1 MEKKGK
7 ILIVDDNE
15 DVLLSLNM
23 LLKPYVEG
31 IRVINTPER
40 IIGMMDS
47 FMPDVIMLDMN
58 FHRDAISGEEGYE
71 WLKKILAHNPKSVVL
86 FITAYVDTEKAV
98 RAIKAGAIDFIPK
111 PWDRNKLLDTVKSAV
126 ELSRERNLDSSDSQE
141 EESELKL
148 NMNQCSDSK
157 SVVSSQDVFAGMI
170 GECPAMREL
179 KTQMM
184 RVAATDANVL
194 ITGENGTG
202 KDVVAHALHQLSGR
216 ARKPFVNIDL
226 GCIPENL
233 FESELFGYEKGA
245 FTDARNAKEGRIET
259 ADGGTL
265 FLDEIGNLNLPM
277 QQKLLTVIEKRET
290 QRIGSNKVSRVDVN
304 IDLGCIPENL
314 FESELFGY
322 EKGAFTDAKN
332 AKEGRIETADGG
344 TLFLDEIG
352 NLNLPMQQK
361 LLTVIEKRETQRIGS
376 NKVSRVDVR
385 ILAAT
390 NAHLREKVGE
400 GTFRQDLFYRLNTI
414 ELHLPP
420 LRERGEDIV
429 LLAEYFLKIYSGKY
443 SVGDVVLGTSAK
455 QKLLKHTWP
464 GNVRELQHCIER
476 AIVLNDKT
484 ELAAEDIRLE
494 DSVVAL
500 GSSSSD
506 SSSSSSSGSIKVDSL
521 NLQTLEREAIKRAIS
536 LSNGNLT
543 QAAELLGITRFALYR
558 KIDKL
563 GV

>member
-1 MEKKGK
+1 MTTIKKKGK

-23 LLKPYVEG
+23 LLKPYMEG

-47 FMPDVIMLDMN
+47 FKPDVIMLDMN

-71 WLKKILAHNPKSVVL
+71 WLEKILAHNPKSVVL

-98 RAIKAGAIDFIPK
+98 RAIKAGAVDFIPK
-111 PWDRNKLLDTVKSAV
+111 PWDKNKLLDTVTSAV
-126 ELSRERNLDSSDSQE
+126 ELSRERHLDSSDLQE
-141 EESELKL
+141 KELRL
-148 NMNQCSDSK
+148 NLDQSTDNRPIL
-157 SVVSSQDVFAGMI
+157 SSQDVFARMI
-170 GECPAMREL
+170 GECPAMKNL
-179 KTQMM
+179 KAQMM

-216 ARKPFVNIDL
+216 ANKPF
-226 GCIPENL
+226 
-233 FESELFGYEKGA
+233 
-245 FTDARNAKEGRIET
+245 
-259 ADGGTL
+259 
-265 FLDEIGNLNLPM
+265 
-277 QQKLLTVIEKRET
+277 
-290 QRIGSNKVSRVDVN
+290 VN

-376 NKVSRVDVR
+376 NRVNCVDVR

-390 NAHLREKVGE
+390 NANLREKVGE

-443 SVGDVVLGTSAK
+443 SVGDVGLGASAK

-476 AIVLNDKT
+476 AIVMGDKA

-494 DSVVAL
+494 DSVVAS
-500 GSSSSD
+500 GSSSVN
-506 SSSSSSSGSIKVDSL
+506 IDSL

>member
-1 MEKKGK
+1 MAMEKKGK

-71 WLKKILAHNPKSVVL
+71 WLEKILAHNPKSVVL

-126 ELSRERNLDSSDSQE
+126 ELSRERNLDSSD
-141 EESELKL
+141 L
-148 NMNQCSDSK
+148 
-157 SVVSSQDVFAGMI
+157 I
-170 GECPAMREL
+170 GECPAMKEL
-179 KTQMM
+179 KAQMM

-290 QRIGSNKVSRVDVN
+290 QRIGSNKVSRVDV
-304 IDLGCIPENL
+304 
-314 FESELFGY
+314 
-322 EKGAFTDAKN
+322 
-332 AKEGRIETADGG
+332 
-344 TLFLDEIG
+344 
-352 NLNLPMQQK
+352 
-361 LLTVIEKRETQRIGS
+361 
-376 NKVSRVDVR
+376 R

-443 SVGDVVLGTSAK
+443 SVGDVRLGASAK

-476 AIVLNDKT
+476 AIVLSDKT
-484 ELAAEDIRLE
+484 ELAADDIRLE

-506 SSSSSSSGSIKVDSL
+506 FSSSSSSGSIKVDSL

>member
-1 MEKKGK
+1 MMAMEKKGK

-71 WLKKILAHNPKSVVL
+71 WLEKILAHNPKSVVL

-126 ELSRERNLDSSDSQE
+126 ELSRERNLDSSD
-141 EESELKL
+141 L
-148 NMNQCSDSK
+148 
-157 SVVSSQDVFAGMI
+157 I
-170 GECPAMREL
+170 GECPAMKEL

-202 KDVVAHALHQLSGR
+202 KDVVAHALHQLSDR
-216 ARKPFVNIDL
+216 ARKPF
-226 GCIPENL
+226 
-233 FESELFGYEKGA
+233 
-245 FTDARNAKEGRIET
+245 
-259 ADGGTL
+259 
-265 FLDEIGNLNLPM
+265 
-277 QQKLLTVIEKRET
+277 
-290 QRIGSNKVSRVDVN
+290 VN

-376 NKVSRVDVR
+376 NKVSHVDVR

-420 LRERGEDIV
+420 LRDRGEDIV

-443 SVGDVVLGTSAK
+443 SVGDVVLGASAK

-476 AIVLNDKT
+476 AIVLGDKT

-494 DSVVAL
+494 DSVVAS
-500 GSSSSD
+500 GT
-506 SSSSSSSGSIKVDSL
+506 SSGSIKVDSL

>member
-1 MEKKGK
+1 MMAMEKKGK

-71 WLKKILAHNPKSVVL
+71 WLEKILAHNPKSVVL

-126 ELSRERNLDSSDSQE
+126 ELSRERNLDSSD
-141 EESELKL
+141 L
-148 NMNQCSDSK
+148 
-157 SVVSSQDVFAGMI
+157 I
-170 GECPAMREL
+170 GECPAMKEL
-179 KTQMM
+179 KAQMM

-202 KDVVAHALHQLSGR
+202 KDVVAHALHQLSDR

-290 QRIGSNKVSRVDVN
+290 QRIGSNKVSH
-304 IDLGCIPENL
+304 
-314 FESELFGY
+314 
-322 EKGAFTDAKN
+322 
-332 AKEGRIETADGG
+332 
-344 TLFLDEIG
+344 
-352 NLNLPMQQK
+352 
-361 LLTVIEKRETQRIGS
+361 
-376 NKVSRVDVR
+376 VDVR

-400 GTFRQDLFYRLNTI
+400 GAFRQDLFYRLNTI

-420 LRERGEDIV
+420 LRDRGEDIV

-443 SVGDVVLGTSAK
+443 SVGDVVLGASAK

-476 AIVLNDKT
+476 AIVLGDKT

-494 DSVVAL
+494 DSVVASGTSASNSAT
-500 GSSSSD
+500 GSA
-506 SSSSSSSGSIKVDSL
+506 SGSVNIDSL

>member
-1 MEKKGK
+1 MMAMEKKGK

-71 WLKKILAHNPKSVVL
+71 WLEKILAHNPKSVVL

-126 ELSRERNLDSSDSQE
+126 ELSRERKLDSSD
-141 EESELKL
+141 L
-148 NMNQCSDSK
+148 
-157 SVVSSQDVFAGMI
+157 I
-170 GECPAMREL
+170 GECPAMKEL
-179 KTQMM
+179 KAQMM

-245 FTDARNAKEGRIET
+245 FTDA
-259 ADGGTL
+259 
-265 FLDEIGNLNLPM
+265 
-277 QQKLLTVIEKRET
+277 
-290 QRIGSNKVSRVDVN
+290 
-304 IDLGCIPENL
+304 
-314 FESELFGY
+314 
-322 EKGAFTDAKN
+322 KN

-361 LLTVIEKRETQRIGS
+361 LLTVIEKRKTQRIGS
-376 NKVSRVDVR
+376 NKVSYVNVR

-420 LRERGEDIV
+420 LRDRGEDIV

-443 SVGDVVLGTSAK
+443 SVGDVRLGASAK

-476 AIVLNDKT
+476 AIVLGDKT

-494 DSVVAL
+494 DSVVASGTSASNSAT
-500 GSSSSD
+500 GSVSASVN
-506 SSSSSSSGSIKVDSL
+506 IDSL

>member
-1 MEKKGK
+1 MMAMEKKGK

-71 WLKKILAHNPKSVVL
+71 WLEKILAHNPKSVVL

-126 ELSRERNLDSSDSQE
+126 ELSRERNLDSSD
-141 EESELKL
+141 L
-148 NMNQCSDSK
+148 
-157 SVVSSQDVFAGMI
+157 I
-170 GECPAMREL
+170 GECPAMKEL

-202 KDVVAHALHQLSGR
+202 KDVVAHALHQLSDR
-216 ARKPFVNIDL
+216 ARKPF
-226 GCIPENL
+226 
-233 FESELFGYEKGA
+233 
-245 FTDARNAKEGRIET
+245 
-259 ADGGTL
+259 
-265 FLDEIGNLNLPM
+265 
-277 QQKLLTVIEKRET
+277 
-290 QRIGSNKVSRVDVN
+290 VN

-376 NKVSRVDVR
+376 NKVSHVDVR

-390 NAHLREKVGE
+390 NANLREKVGE
-400 GTFRQDLFYRLNTI
+400 GAFRQDLFYRLNTI

-420 LRERGEDIV
+420 LRDRGEDIV

-443 SVGDVVLGTSAK
+443 SVGDVRLGASAK

-476 AIVLNDKT
+476 AIVLGDKM

-494 DSVVAL
+494 DSVVASGTSASNSAT
-500 GSSSSD
+500 GSA
-506 SSSSSSSGSIKVDSL
+506 SGSVNIDSL

>member
-1 MEKKGK
+1 MMAMEKKGK

-71 WLKKILAHNPKSVVL
+71 WLEKILAHNPKSVVL

-126 ELSRERNLDSSDSQE
+126 ELSRERNLDSSD
-141 EESELKL
+141 L
-148 NMNQCSDSK
+148 
-157 SVVSSQDVFAGMI
+157 I
-170 GECPAMREL
+170 GECPAMKEL
-179 KTQMM
+179 KAQMM

-202 KDVVAHALHQLSGR
+202 KDVVAHALHQLSDR

-290 QRIGSNKVSRVDVN
+290 QRIGSNKVS
-304 IDLGCIPENL
+304 
-314 FESELFGY
+314 
-322 EKGAFTDAKN
+322 
-332 AKEGRIETADGG
+332 
-344 TLFLDEIG
+344 
-352 NLNLPMQQK
+352 Q
-361 LLTVIEKRETQRIGS
+361 
-376 NKVSRVDVR
+376 VDVR

-390 NAHLREKVGE
+390 NAHLREKVSE
-400 GTFRQDLFYRLNTI
+400 GAFRQDLFYRLNTI

-443 SVGDVVLGTSAK
+443 SVGDVVLGASAK

-476 AIVLNDKT
+476 AIVLGDKT

-494 DSVVAL
+494 DSVVVS
-500 GSSSSD
+500 GT
-506 SSSSSSSGSIKVDSL
+506 SSGSIKVDSL

>member
-1 MEKKGK
+1 MMAMEKKGK

-71 WLKKILAHNPKSVVL
+71 WLEKILAHNPKSVVL

-126 ELSRERNLDSSDSQE
+126 ELSRERNLDSSD
-141 EESELKL
+141 L
-148 NMNQCSDSK
+148 
-157 SVVSSQDVFAGMI
+157 I
-170 GECPAMREL
+170 GECPAMKEL
-179 KTQMM
+179 KAQMM

-202 KDVVAHALHQLSGR
+202 KDVVAHALHQLSDR
-216 ARKPFVNIDL
+216 ARKPF
-226 GCIPENL
+226 
-233 FESELFGYEKGA
+233 
-245 FTDARNAKEGRIET
+245 
-259 ADGGTL
+259 
-265 FLDEIGNLNLPM
+265 
-277 QQKLLTVIEKRET
+277 
-290 QRIGSNKVSRVDVN
+290 VN

-443 SVGDVVLGTSAK
+443 SVGDVVLGASAK

-476 AIVLNDKT
+476 AIVLGDKT

-494 DSVVAL
+494 ESMVVSGTSSSDSAS
-500 GSSSSD
+500 GSSSS
-506 SSSSSSSGSIKVDSL
+506 SVNIDSL

>member
-126 ELSRERNLDSSDSQE
+126 ELSRERNLDSSD
-141 EESELKL
+141 L
-148 NMNQCSDSK
+148 
-157 SVVSSQDVFAGMI
+157 I
-170 GECPAMREL
+170 GECPAMKEL
-179 KTQMM
+179 KAQMM

-202 KDVVAHALHQLSGR
+202 KDVVAHALHQLSNR
-216 ARKPFVNIDL
+216 ARKPF
-226 GCIPENL
+226 
-233 FESELFGYEKGA
+233 
-245 FTDARNAKEGRIET
+245 
-259 ADGGTL
+259 
-265 FLDEIGNLNLPM
+265 
-277 QQKLLTVIEKRET
+277 
-290 QRIGSNKVSRVDVN
+290 VN

-376 NKVSRVDVR
+376 NKVSHVDVR

-390 NAHLREKVGE
+390 NANLREKVGE

-420 LRERGEDIV
+420 LRDRGEDIV

-443 SVGDVVLGTSAK
+443 SVGDVVLGASAK

-476 AIVLNDKT
+476 AIVLGDKT
-484 ELAAEDIRLE
+484 ELAAENIRLE
-494 DSVVAL
+494 DSVVASGTSASNSAT
-500 GSSSSD
+500 GSA
-506 SSSSSSSGSIKVDSL
+506 SGSVNIDSL

>member
-1 MEKKGK
+1 MMAMEKKGK

-71 WLKKILAHNPKSVVL
+71 WLEKILAHNPKSVVL

-126 ELSRERNLDSSDSQE
+126 ELSRERNLDSSD
-141 EESELKL
+141 L
-148 NMNQCSDSK
+148 
-157 SVVSSQDVFAGMI
+157 I
-170 GECPAMREL
+170 GECPAMKEL
-179 KTQMM
+179 KAQMM

-202 KDVVAHALHQLSGR
+202 KDVVAHALHQLSDR
-216 ARKPFVNIDL
+216 ARKPF
-226 GCIPENL
+226 
-233 FESELFGYEKGA
+233 
-245 FTDARNAKEGRIET
+245 
-259 ADGGTL
+259 
-265 FLDEIGNLNLPM
+265 
-277 QQKLLTVIEKRET
+277 
-290 QRIGSNKVSRVDVN
+290 VN

-376 NKVSRVDVR
+376 NKVSHVDVR

-390 NAHLREKVGE
+390 NANLREKVGE
-400 GTFRQDLFYRLNTI
+400 GAFRQDLFYRLNTI

-420 LRERGEDIV
+420 LRDRGEDIV

-443 SVGDVVLGTSAK
+443 SVGDVRLGASAK

-476 AIVLNDKT
+476 AIVLGDKT

-494 DSVVAL
+494 DSVVAS
-500 GSSSSD
+500 GT
-506 SSSSSSSGSIKVDSL
+506 SSGSIKVDSL

>member
-1 MEKKGK
+1 MTTIKKKGK

-23 LLKPYVEG
+23 LLKPYMEG

-47 FMPDVIMLDMN
+47 FKPDVIMLDMN

-71 WLKKILAHNPKSVVL
+71 WLEKILAHNPKSVVL

-111 PWDRNKLLDTVKSAV
+111 PWDKNKLLDTVKSAV
-126 ELSRERNLDSSDSQE
+126 ELSMERNLDSSDLQE
-141 EESELKL
+141 KELNL
-148 NMNQCSDSK
+148 NLVQSTDNRPIL
-157 SVVSSQDVFAGMI
+157 SSQDVFARMI
-170 GECPAMREL
+170 GECPAIKKL
-179 KTQMM
+179 KAQMM

-202 KDVVAHALHQLSGR
+202 KDVVAHALHQLSDR
-216 ARKPFVNIDL
+216 AKKPF
-226 GCIPENL
+226 
-233 FESELFGYEKGA
+233 
-245 FTDARNAKEGRIET
+245 
-259 ADGGTL
+259 
-265 FLDEIGNLNLPM
+265 
-277 QQKLLTVIEKRET
+277 
-290 QRIGSNKVSRVDVN
+290 VN

-332 AKEGRIETADGG
+332 AKEGRIETADSG

-376 NKVSRVDVR
+376 NRVNRVDVR

-390 NAHLREKVGE
+390 NANLREKVGD

-443 SVGDVVLGTSAK
+443 SVGDVKLGASAK

-476 AIVLNDKT
+476 AIVMGDKT

-494 DSVVAL
+494 DSVVAS
-500 GSSSSD
+500 GSSSVN
-506 SSSSSSSGSIKVDSL
+506 IDSL

>member
-1 MEKKGK
+1 MMAMEKKGK

-71 WLKKILAHNPKSVVL
+71 WLEKILAHNPKSVVL

-126 ELSRERNLDSSDSQE
+126 ELSRERNQDSSD
-141 EESELKL
+141 L
-148 NMNQCSDSK
+148 
-157 SVVSSQDVFAGMI
+157 I
-170 GECPAMREL
+170 GECSAMKEL
-179 KTQMM
+179 KAQMM

-202 KDVVAHALHQLSGR
+202 KDVVAHALHQLSDR
-216 ARKPFVNIDL
+216 ARKPF
-226 GCIPENL
+226 
-233 FESELFGYEKGA
+233 
-245 FTDARNAKEGRIET
+245 
-259 ADGGTL
+259 
-265 FLDEIGNLNLPM
+265 
-277 QQKLLTVIEKRET
+277 
-290 QRIGSNKVSRVDVN
+290 VN

-376 NKVSRVDVR
+376 NKVSHVDVR

-420 LRERGEDIV
+420 LRDRGEDIV

-443 SVGDVVLGTSAK
+443 SVGDVRLGASAK

-476 AIVLNDKT
+476 AIVLGDKT

-494 DSVVAL
+494 DSVVAS
-500 GSSSSD
+500 GT
-506 SSSSSSSGSIKVDSL
+506 SSGSIKVDSL

>member
-1 MEKKGK
+1 MAIEKKGK

-71 WLKKILAHNPKSVVL
+71 WLEKILAHNPKSVVL

-126 ELSRERNLDSSDSQE
+126 ELSRERNLDSSD
-141 EESELKL
+141 L
-148 NMNQCSDSK
+148 
-157 SVVSSQDVFAGMI
+157 I
-170 GECPAMREL
+170 GECPAMKEL
-179 KTQMM
+179 KAQMM

-202 KDVVAHALHQLSGR
+202 KDVVAHALHQLSDR
-216 ARKPFVNIDL
+216 ARKPF
-226 GCIPENL
+226 
-233 FESELFGYEKGA
+233 
-245 FTDARNAKEGRIET
+245 
-259 ADGGTL
+259 
-265 FLDEIGNLNLPM
+265 
-277 QQKLLTVIEKRET
+277 
-290 QRIGSNKVSRVDVN
+290 VN

-376 NKVSRVDVR
+376 NKVSHVDVR

-420 LRERGEDIV
+420 LRDRGEDIV

-443 SVGDVVLGTSAK
+443 SVGDVVLGASAK

-476 AIVLNDKT
+476 AIVLGDKT

-494 DSVVAL
+494 DSVVAS
-500 GSSSSD
+500 GT
-506 SSSSSSSGSIKVDSL
+506 SSGSIKVDSL

>member
-1 MEKKGK
+1 MMAMEKKGK

-71 WLKKILAHNPKSVVL
+71 WLEKILAHNPKSVVL

-126 ELSRERNLDSSDSQE
+126 ELSRERNLDSSD
-141 EESELKL
+141 L
-148 NMNQCSDSK
+148 
-157 SVVSSQDVFAGMI
+157 I
-170 GECPAMREL
+170 GECPAMKEL
-179 KTQMM
+179 KAQMM

-202 KDVVAHALHQLSGR
+202 KDVVAHALHLLSDR
-216 ARKPFVNIDL
+216 ARKPF
-226 GCIPENL
+226 
-233 FESELFGYEKGA
+233 
-245 FTDARNAKEGRIET
+245 
-259 ADGGTL
+259 
-265 FLDEIGNLNLPM
+265 
-277 QQKLLTVIEKRET
+277 
-290 QRIGSNKVSRVDVN
+290 VN

-376 NKVSRVDVR
+376 NKVSHVDVR

-390 NAHLREKVGE
+390 NANLREKVGE
-400 GTFRQDLFYRLNTI
+400 GAFRQDLFYRLNTI

-420 LRERGEDIV
+420 LRDRGEDIV

-443 SVGDVVLGTSAK
+443 SVGDVRLGASAK

-476 AIVLNDKT
+476 AIVLGDKM

-494 DSVVAL
+494 DSVVAS
-500 GSSSSD
+500 GT
-506 SSSSSSSGSIKVDSL
+506 SSGSIKVDSL

>member
-1 MEKKGK
+1 MMAMEKKGK

-71 WLKKILAHNPKSVVL
+71 WLEKILAHNPKSVVL

-126 ELSRERNLDSSDSQE
+126 ELSRERNLDSSD
-141 EESELKL
+141 L
-148 NMNQCSDSK
+148 
-157 SVVSSQDVFAGMI
+157 I
-170 GECPAMREL
+170 GECPAMKEL
-179 KTQMM
+179 KAQMM

-202 KDVVAHALHQLSGR
+202 KDVVAHALHQLSDR
-216 ARKPFVNIDL
+216 ARKPF
-226 GCIPENL
+226 
-233 FESELFGYEKGA
+233 
-245 FTDARNAKEGRIET
+245 
-259 ADGGTL
+259 
-265 FLDEIGNLNLPM
+265 
-277 QQKLLTVIEKRET
+277 
-290 QRIGSNKVSRVDVN
+290 VN

-376 NKVSRVDVR
+376 NKVSHVDVR

-420 LRERGEDIV
+420 LRDRGEDIV

-443 SVGDVVLGTSAK
+443 SVGDVRLGASAK

-476 AIVLNDKT
+476 AIVLGDKT

-494 DSVVAL
+494 DSVVVSGASSSDSAS
-500 GSSSSD
+500 GSSSS
-506 SSSSSSSGSIKVDSL
+506 SVNIDSL

>member
-1 MEKKGK
+1 MMAMEKKGK

-71 WLKKILAHNPKSVVL
+71 WLEKILAHNPKSVVL

-126 ELSRERNLDSSDSQE
+126 ELSRERNLDSSD
-141 EESELKL
+141 L
-148 NMNQCSDSK
+148 
-157 SVVSSQDVFAGMI
+157 I
-170 GECPAMREL
+170 GECPAMQEL

-202 KDVVAHALHQLSGR
+202 KDVVAHALHQLSDR
-216 ARKPFVNIDL
+216 ARKPF
-226 GCIPENL
+226 
-233 FESELFGYEKGA
+233 
-245 FTDARNAKEGRIET
+245 
-259 ADGGTL
+259 
-265 FLDEIGNLNLPM
+265 
-277 QQKLLTVIEKRET
+277 
-290 QRIGSNKVSRVDVN
+290 VN

-376 NKVSRVDVR
+376 NKVSHVDVR

-400 GTFRQDLFYRLNTI
+400 GAFRQDLFYRLNTI

-420 LRERGEDIV
+420 LRDRGEDIV

-443 SVGDVVLGTSAK
+443 SVGDVVLGASAK

-476 AIVLNDKT
+476 AIVLGDKT

-494 DSVVAL
+494 DSVVAS
-500 GSSSSD
+500 GTSSD
-506 SSSSSSSGSIKVDSL
+506 SIQVDSL

>member
-71 WLKKILAHNPKSVVL
+71 WLEKILAHNPKSVVL

-126 ELSRERNLDSSDSQE
+126 ELSRERNLDSSDWHE
-141 EESELKL
+141 KESEQNL
-148 NMNQCSDSK
+148 NMNQSSDSK
-157 SVVSSQDVFAGMI
+157 SVVSSQDVFARMI
-170 GECPAMREL
+170 GECPAMQEL
-179 KTQMM
+179 KVQMM

-202 KDVVAHALHQLSGR
+202 KDVVAHALHQLSDR

-290 QRIGSNKVSRVDVN
+290 QRIGSNKVSHVN
-304 IDLGCIPENL
+304 
-314 FESELFGY
+314 
-322 EKGAFTDAKN
+322 
-332 AKEGRIETADGG
+332 
-344 TLFLDEIG
+344 
-352 NLNLPMQQK
+352 
-361 LLTVIEKRETQRIGS
+361 
-376 NKVSRVDVR
+376 VR

-390 NAHLREKVGE
+390 NANLREKVGE

-443 SVGDVVLGTSAK
+443 SVGDVVLSASAK

-476 AIVLNDKT
+476 AIVLGDKT

-494 DSVVAL
+494 DSVVASGTSASNSAT
-500 GSSSSD
+500 GSA
-506 SSSSSSSGSIKVDSL
+506 SGSVNIDSL

>member
-1 MEKKGK
+1 MAIEKKGK

-71 WLKKILAHNPKSVVL
+71 WLEKILAHNPKSVVL

-126 ELSRERNLDSSDSQE
+126 ELSWERNLDSSD
-141 EESELKL
+141 L
-148 NMNQCSDSK
+148 
-157 SVVSSQDVFAGMI
+157 I
-170 GECPAMREL
+170 GECPAMQEL
-179 KTQMM
+179 KAQMM

-202 KDVVAHALHQLSGR
+202 KDVVAHALHQLSDR

-290 QRIGSNKVSRVDVN
+290 QRIGSNKVSH
-304 IDLGCIPENL
+304 
-314 FESELFGY
+314 
-322 EKGAFTDAKN
+322 
-332 AKEGRIETADGG
+332 
-344 TLFLDEIG
+344 
-352 NLNLPMQQK
+352 
-361 LLTVIEKRETQRIGS
+361 
-376 NKVSRVDVR
+376 VDVR

-420 LRERGEDIV
+420 LRDRGEDIV

-443 SVGDVVLGTSAK
+443 SVGDVVLGASAK

-476 AIVLNDKT
+476 AIVLGDKT

-494 DSVVAL
+494 DSVVAS
-500 GSSSSD
+500 GT
-506 SSSSSSSGSIKVDSL
+506 SSGSIKVDSL

>member
-1 MEKKGK
+1 MMAMEKKGK

-40 IIGMMDS
+40 IIGMMNS

-71 WLKKILAHNPKSVVL
+71 WLEKILAHNPKSVVL

-126 ELSRERNLDSSDSQE
+126 ELSRERNLDSSD
-141 EESELKL
+141 L
-148 NMNQCSDSK
+148 
-157 SVVSSQDVFAGMI
+157 I
-170 GECPAMREL
+170 GECPAMKEL
-179 KTQMM
+179 KAQMM

-202 KDVVAHALHQLSGR
+202 KDVVAHALHQLSDR

-290 QRIGSNKVSRVDVN
+290 QRIGSNKVSH
-304 IDLGCIPENL
+304 
-314 FESELFGY
+314 
-322 EKGAFTDAKN
+322 
-332 AKEGRIETADGG
+332 
-344 TLFLDEIG
+344 
-352 NLNLPMQQK
+352 
-361 LLTVIEKRETQRIGS
+361 
-376 NKVSRVDVR
+376 VDVR

-390 NAHLREKVGE
+390 NANLREKVGE
-400 GTFRQDLFYRLNTI
+400 GAFRQDLFYRLNTI

-443 SVGDVVLGTSAK
+443 SVDDVRLGASAK

-476 AIVLNDKT
+476 AIVLGDKT

-494 DSVVAL
+494 DSVVAS
-500 GSSSSD
+500 GT
-506 SSSSSSSGSIKVDSL
+506 SSGSIKVDSL

>member
-1 MEKKGK
+1 MMAMEKKGK

-126 ELSRERNLDSSDSQE
+126 ELSRERNLDSSD
-141 EESELKL
+141 L
-148 NMNQCSDSK
+148 
-157 SVVSSQDVFAGMI
+157 I
-170 GECPAMREL
+170 GECPAMKEL

-202 KDVVAHALHQLSGR
+202 KDVVAQALHLLSDR

-290 QRIGSNKVSRVDVN
+290 QRIGSNKGSYVN
-304 IDLGCIPENL
+304 
-314 FESELFGY
+314 
-322 EKGAFTDAKN
+322 
-332 AKEGRIETADGG
+332 
-344 TLFLDEIG
+344 
-352 NLNLPMQQK
+352 
-361 LLTVIEKRETQRIGS
+361 
-376 NKVSRVDVR
+376 VR

-390 NAHLREKVGE
+390 NANLREKVGE

-443 SVGDVVLGTSAK
+443 SVGDVVLGASAK

-476 AIVLNDKT
+476 AIVLGDKT

-494 DSVVAL
+494 DSVVASGTSASNSAT
-500 GSSSSD
+500 GSA
-506 SSSSSSSGSIKVDSL
+506 SGSVNIDSL

>member
-1 MEKKGK
+1 MAIEKKGK

-126 ELSRERNLDSSDSQE
+126 ELSRERNLDASD
-141 EESELKL
+141 L
-148 NMNQCSDSK
+148 
-157 SVVSSQDVFAGMI
+157 I
-170 GECPAMREL
+170 GECPAMQEL
-179 KTQMM
+179 KAQMM

-202 KDVVAHALHQLSGR
+202 KDVVAHALHQLSDR

-245 FTDARNAKEGRIET
+245 FTDARNAKEGGIET

-290 QRIGSNKVSRVDVN
+290 QRIGSNKVSH
-304 IDLGCIPENL
+304 
-314 FESELFGY
+314 
-322 EKGAFTDAKN
+322 
-332 AKEGRIETADGG
+332 
-344 TLFLDEIG
+344 
-352 NLNLPMQQK
+352 
-361 LLTVIEKRETQRIGS
+361 
-376 NKVSRVDVR
+376 VDVR

-390 NAHLREKVGE
+390 NANLREKVGE
-400 GTFRQDLFYRLNTI
+400 GAFRQDLFYRLNTI

-420 LRERGEDIV
+420 LHERGEDIV

-443 SVGDVVLGTSAK
+443 SVGDVVLGASAK

-476 AIVLNDKT
+476 AIVLGDKT

>member
-1 MEKKGK
+1 MTAIKKKGK

-23 LLKPYVEG
+23 LLKPYMEG

-47 FMPDVIMLDMN
+47 FKPDVIMLDMN

-71 WLKKILAHNPKSVVL
+71 WLEKILAHNPKSVVL

-111 PWDRNKLLDTVKSAV
+111 PWDKNKLLDTVKSAV
-126 ELSRERNLDSSDSQE
+126 ELSMERNLDSSDLQE
-141 EESELKL
+141 KELNL
-148 NMNQCSDSK
+148 NLVQSTDNRSIL
-157 SVVSSQDVFAGMI
+157 SSQDVFARMI
-170 GECPAMREL
+170 GECPAIKNL
-179 KTQMM
+179 KAQMM

-202 KDVVAHALHQLSGR
+202 KDVVAHALHQLSDR
-216 ARKPFVNIDL
+216 AKKPF
-226 GCIPENL
+226 
-233 FESELFGYEKGA
+233 
-245 FTDARNAKEGRIET
+245 
-259 ADGGTL
+259 
-265 FLDEIGNLNLPM
+265 
-277 QQKLLTVIEKRET
+277 
-290 QRIGSNKVSRVDVN
+290 VN

-376 NKVSRVDVR
+376 NRVNRVDVR

-390 NAHLREKVGE
+390 NANLREKVGD

-443 SVGDVVLGTSAK
+443 SVGDVGLGASAK

-476 AIVLNDKT
+476 AIVMGDKA

-494 DSVVAL
+494 DSVVAS
-500 GSSSSD
+500 GSSSVN
-506 SSSSSSSGSIKVDSL
+506 IDSL

>member
-71 WLKKILAHNPKSVVL
+71 WLEKILAHNPKSVVL

-126 ELSRERNLDSSDSQE
+126 ELSMERNLDSSDSQE
-141 EESELKL
+141 KESEQ
-148 NMNQCSDSK
+148 NQCSSSK
-157 SVVSSQDVFAGMI
+157 SIVSSEDVFARMI
-170 GECPAMREL
+170 GECPAMKNL
-179 KTQMM
+179 KAQMM

-202 KDVVAHALHQLSGR
+202 KDVVAHALHQLSDR

-265 FLDEIGNLNLPM
+265 FLDEIGNLNLSM

-290 QRIGSNKVSRVDVN
+290 QRIGSNKVS
-304 IDLGCIPENL
+304 
-314 FESELFGY
+314 
-322 EKGAFTDAKN
+322 
-332 AKEGRIETADGG
+332 
-344 TLFLDEIG
+344 
-352 NLNLPMQQK
+352 Q
-361 LLTVIEKRETQRIGS
+361 
-376 NKVSRVDVR
+376 VDVR

-390 NAHLREKVGE
+390 NAHLREKVSE
-400 GTFRQDLFYRLNTI
+400 GAFRQDLFYRLNTI

-443 SVGDVVLGTSAK
+443 SVGDVRLGASAK
-455 QKLLKHTWP
+455 QKLLKHNWP

-476 AIVLNDKT
+476 AIVLGDKT

-494 DSVVAL
+494 DSVAVSGA
-500 GSSSSD
+500 SSSD
-506 SSSSSSSGSIKVDSL
+506 SSSSSVNIDSL

-563 GV
+563 GI

>member
-1 MEKKGK
+1 MMAMEKKGK

-71 WLKKILAHNPKSVVL
+71 WLEKILAHNPKSVVL

-126 ELSRERNLDSSDSQE
+126 ELSRERNLDSSR
-141 EESELKL
+141 
-148 NMNQCSDSK
+148 
-157 SVVSSQDVFAGMI
+157 MI
-170 GECPAMREL
+170 GECPAMKEL
-179 KTQMM
+179 KAQMV

-194 ITGENGTG
+194 ITGGNGTG
-202 KDVVAHALHQLSGR
+202 KDVVAHALHQLSDR

-290 QRIGSNKVSRVDVN
+290 QRIGSNKVSH
-304 IDLGCIPENL
+304 
-314 FESELFGY
+314 
-322 EKGAFTDAKN
+322 
-332 AKEGRIETADGG
+332 
-344 TLFLDEIG
+344 
-352 NLNLPMQQK
+352 
-361 LLTVIEKRETQRIGS
+361 
-376 NKVSRVDVR
+376 VDVR

-420 LRERGEDIV
+420 LRDRGEDIV

-443 SVGDVVLGTSAK
+443 SVGDVVLGASAK

-476 AIVLNDKT
+476 AIVLGDKT
-484 ELAAEDIRLE
+484 ELAAENIRLE
-494 DSVVAL
+494 DSVVASGTSASNSAT
-500 GSSSSD
+500 GSA
-506 SSSSSSSGSIKVDSL
+506 SGSVNIDSL